1 MCRARRLERS
11 CNQRQ
16 ERGKTMV
23 GRQWLVKEQW
33 NLYIWLVRLQK
44 YRYLLTLLVML
55 VLLTL
60 YALGF
65 AQDPPEAPE
74 EGEAGADPFEQAGEQ
89 GCAAIRFIFRGT
101 GAAIILGI
109 VWAFAAWTLF
119 TQKGAM
125 WGLGIAI
132 IVSLIIQLAPGFISF
147 FAPAVTGTCFTT

>member
-1 MCRARRLERS
+1 MCRVRRLERL
-11 CNQRQ
+11 CNKRR

-23 GRQWLVKEQW
+23 RRQWIVKGQW
-33 NLYIWLVRLQK
+33 NVYIWLLRLQE
-44 YRYLLTLLVML
+44 YRFLLKLLVIL
-55 VLLTL
+55 VILGL
-60 YALGF
+60 YAFGM

-74 EGEAGADPFEQAGEQ
+74 EPEGGDPFEQAGEQ

>member
-1 MCRARRLERS
+1 MIARRLD
-11 CNQRQ
+11 
-16 ERGKTMV
+16 V
-23 GRQWLVKEQW
+23 
-33 NLYIWLVRLQK
+33 YIWLARLHK
-44 YRYLLTLLVML
+44 YRFLLTLLVML
-55 VLLTL
+55 AVLGL
-60 YALGF
+60 YAFGL
-65 AQDPPEAPE
+65 AQDPP
-74 EGEAGADPFEQAGEQ
+74 GDDPFEQAGEQ